1 MAQYTPDNLTKANRY
16 SQRGKFSRIPQLHEY
31 STRILLHNV
40 TKLNANHKIASYD
53 TELIHSIVNECP
65 ILHVSFNAPPKDG
78 PQFPTILPMLGTIA
92 TYTDDEQAHV
102 YVHGSN
108 VARLFKLTTGG
119 EMPICVAATILDG
132 YVLSLAPFHNSCN
145 YRCAV
150 LFGYGSVVE
159 DPEEVLWAMRL
170 ITNESVPHR
179 WENSRHPPSKSEITA
194 TAVLKIRIETA
205 SAKTRA
211 GGPGDEKSDLQNAE
225 LSGKTWTG
233 VVPTYQM
240 MGQPIEDA
248 NNKVKILPE
257 YLADWVA
264 DANSMAEQRAVDS
277 VEG

>member
-1 MAQYTPDNLTKANRY
+1 M
-16 SQRGKFSRIPQLHEY
+16 
-31 STRILLHNV
+31 LHNF
-40 TKLNANHKIASYD
+40 TKLNANYKTASYD
-53 TELIHSIVNECP
+53 TEFIHGIVNECP

-92 TYTDDEQAHV
+92 TYADDEQAHV

-159 DPEEVLWAMRL
+159 DPKEVLWAMRL

-248 NNKVKILPE
+248 NNKVKVLPE

>member
-1 MAQYTPDNLTKANRY
+1 MAQYTPDDLTKANRY
-16 SQRGKFSRIPQLHEY
+16 SQRGKTESRTQSRGYHTRYTVHIPTNLD
-31 STRILLHNV
+31 
-40 TKLNANHKIASYD
+40 ANRKTASYD

-78 PQFPTILPMLGTIA
+78 PQFPTILPMLGTAA
-92 TYTDDEQAHV
+92 TYAGDEEAHI

-119 EMPICVAATILDG
+119 EIPICVAATILDG

-179 WENSRHPPSKSEITA
+179 WENSRHPPSKSEIMA
-194 TAVLKIRIETA
+194 TAVLKIRVETA

-211 GGPGDEKSDLQNAE
+211 LIC
-225 LSGKTWTG
+225 KTRSC
-233 VVPTYQM
+233 
-240 MGQPIEDA
+240 
-248 NNKVKILPE
+248 
-257 YLADWVA
+257 LARHGLAWC
-264 DANSMAEQRAVDS
+264 RHTR
-277 VEG
+277 

>member
-1 MAQYTPDNLTKANRY
+1 
-16 SQRGKFSRIPQLHEY
+16 
-31 STRILLHNV
+31 
-40 TKLNANHKIASYD
+40 
-53 TELIHSIVNECP
+53 
-65 ILHVSFNAPPKDG
+65 
-78 PQFPTILPMLGTIA
+78 
-92 TYTDDEQAHV
+92 
-102 YVHGSN
+102 
-108 VARLFKLTTGG
+108 
-119 EMPICVAATILDG
+119 MPICVAATILDG

-159 DPEEVLWAMRL
+159 DPEELLWAMRL
-170 ITNESVPHR
+170 ITNDTVPHR
-179 WENSRHPPSKSEITA
+179 WENSRHPPSKAEITA

-205 SAKTRA
+205 SAKVRA

-240 MGQPIEDA
+240 MGQPMEDA
-248 NNKVKILPE
+248 NNKVKVIPE

-264 DANSMAEQRAVDS
+264 DANSMAEQRAVDA